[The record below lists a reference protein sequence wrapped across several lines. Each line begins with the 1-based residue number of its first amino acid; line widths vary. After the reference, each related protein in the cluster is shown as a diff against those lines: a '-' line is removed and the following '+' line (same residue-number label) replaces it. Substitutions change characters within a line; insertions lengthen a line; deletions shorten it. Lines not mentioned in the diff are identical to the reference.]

1 MPYTIRLVK
10 SSNSLEAHEDVVD
23 TCLVFW
29 YERFVMA
36 SVNKV
41 ILIGNLGRDP
51 ETRYTADG
59 NTAICHIVVA
69 TSRRYKDSQG
79 QPQEETEWHRV
90 VFFGRQAEIA
100 QQYLKKGNPAYIEGR
115 LRTRKYTDKEG
126 IERYQTEIICETL
139 QLLGSRSQ
147 SSGASS
153 DSFESPRREF
163 RQAQPA
169 SRPAPQSAPQ
179 PQPAAQPTVDTL
191 EEDDVPF

>member
-1 MPYTIRLVK
+1 
-10 SSNSLEAHEDVVD
+10 
-23 TCLVFW
+23 
-29 YERFVMA
+29 MA

-59 NTAICHIVVA
+59 NTAICHIVIA

-79 QPQEETEWHRV
+79 QPQEETEWHRI

-100 QQYLKKGNPAYIEGR
+100 QQYLKKGSPAYIEGR

-139 QLLGSRSQ
+139 QLLGTRS
-147 SSGASS
+147 SSASGE
-153 DSFESPRREF
+153 SFESPRREH
-163 RQAQPA
+163 RAQAPSAAPA
-169 SRPAPQSAPQ
+169 SHPAPAAAPATAS
-179 PQPAAQPTVDTL
+179 PVDSL

>member
-1 MPYTIRLVK
+1 
-10 SSNSLEAHEDVVD
+10 
-23 TCLVFW
+23 
-29 YERFVMA
+29 MA

-51 ETRYTADG
+51 ETRYTSDG
-59 NTAICHIVVA
+59 NTAICHIVIA

-79 QPQEETEWHRV
+79 QPQEETEWHRI

-100 QQYLKKGNPAYIEGR
+100 QQYLKKGSPAYIEGR

-139 QLLGSRSQ
+139 QLLGSRGGQ
-147 SSGASS
+147 GGASTS
-153 DSFESPRREF
+153 DGFESPRRE
-163 RQAQPA
+163 
-169 SRPAPQSAPQ
+169 SR
-179 PQPAAQPTVDTL
+179 PQPAARPAAPTAAPVAAAPTQSAVDSL